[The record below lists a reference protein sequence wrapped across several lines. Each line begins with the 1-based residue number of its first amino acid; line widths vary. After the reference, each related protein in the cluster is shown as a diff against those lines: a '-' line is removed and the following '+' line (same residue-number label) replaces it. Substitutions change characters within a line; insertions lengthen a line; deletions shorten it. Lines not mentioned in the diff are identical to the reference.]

1 MIKDSSNELF
11 FEQLYLE
18 YEQKIYFLA
27 YSIINNEQQAEDIT
41 QDVFEQLFEQLPTLK
56 TYDSLTCKKYI
67 LRISKNRAIDYY
79 RKNKVE
85 LNYKE
90 NLLPKNEEPVNNV
103 EIYFDRLISEEK
115 FNHVTASLKD
125 SYLHVFMYRI
135 YYGLSGKETAELMNI
150 QVDTVKKQLER
161 AKKKVKE
168 ILEGESKNE

>member
-1 MIKDSSNELF
+1 MIKDVSNEHF
-11 FEQLYLE
+11 FEELYLE

-41 QDVFEQLFEQLPTLK
+41 QDVFEQLFEQLSTLK
-56 TYDSLTCKKYI
+56 TYDSLTRKKYI

-90 NLLPKNEEPVNNV
+90 NLFSKNEEPVNNV
-103 EIYFDRLISEEK
+103 EIYFDSLISEEQ
-115 FNHVTASLKD
+115 FNRVTANLKD
-125 SYLHVFMYRI
+125 SYLDVFMYRI

-150 QVDTVKKQLER
+150 RVDTVKKQLER

-168 ILEGESKNE
+168 ILEGELKDG